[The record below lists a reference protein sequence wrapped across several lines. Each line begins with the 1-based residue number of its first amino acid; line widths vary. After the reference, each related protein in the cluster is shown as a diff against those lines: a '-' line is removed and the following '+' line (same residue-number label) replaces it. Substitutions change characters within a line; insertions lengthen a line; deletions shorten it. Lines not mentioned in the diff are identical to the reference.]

1 MADHIIS
8 LQNVTKEFDT
18 KGGKVT
24 ALRDINLDIE
34 RGDSYGI
41 IGLSGA
47 GKSTLVRT
55 INLLEQPTEG
65 KVLFDGKVLTGLKSR
80 ELNLSRRKISMIFQQ
95 FNLLMQRDAIG
106 NICFPM
112 ELAGVPKAQAREK
125 AQELLKVVDLED
137 RAHSYPSQLSGGQK
151 QRVAIARAL
160 ASDPEVILCDEATSA
175 LDPKTTRSILK
186 LLRQIN
192 EERGITLVVI
202 THEMEVIKQLCNKVA
217 VIENGEIVERGEVQ
231 EIFAR
236 PKTKAARKLFFPDG
250 QNREKPS
257 GKTSTRRRVRL
268 AFDESSAY
276 KPIIANM
283 ILETGAP
290 VNLFYADL
298 DLLGDEQKGQ
308 MVIGLAKDKVLAE
321 RQKDYLRREGVPF
334 TEITEDDNDSG
345 LQGEPADDAAAD
357 APENAAAS
365 GQSSG
370 KEVKG

>member
-1 MADHIIS
+1 MKGEALSEHIIS
-8 LQNVTKEFDT
+8 LKGVTKEFDT
-18 KGGKVT
+18 KNGKVV
-24 ALRDINLDIE
+24 ALRDINLDID

-65 KVLFDGKVLTGLKSR
+65 KVLFDGNQLTGLSGKD
-80 ELNLSRRKISMIFQQ
+80 LNLHRRKISMIFQQ

-112 ELAGVPKAQAREK
+112 EIAGVPKQKAVEK
-125 AQELLKVVDLED
+125 ATELLKIVDLED

-186 LLRQIN
+186 LLRKIN

-202 THEMEVIKQLCNKVA
+202 THEMSVIKQLCNRVA

-231 EIFAR
+231 DIFAR
-236 PKTKAARKLFFPDG
+236 PKTRAARKLFFPDDEDRETAEG
-250 QNREKPS
+250 RTATRNRL
-257 GKTSTRRRVRL
+257 RL
-268 AFDESSAY
+268 AFNEKTAY
-276 KPIIANM
+276 KPIISNM
-283 ILETGAP
+283 ILATGEP
-290 VNLFYADL
+290 VNLLYANMDA
-298 DLLGDEQKGQ
+298 LLDEQKGQ
-308 MVIGLAKDKVLAE
+308 MVICLSDNAE
-321 RQKDYLRREGVPF
+321 AAEKQKAYLIKEGVDF
-334 TEITEDDNDSG
+334 TEIPEDSDYYDYPLHGPQEEVTE
-345 LQGEPADDAAAD
+345 
-357 APENAAAS
+357 
-365 GQSSG
+365 
-370 KEVKG
+370 

>member
-1 MADHIIS
+1 M
-8 LQNVTKEFDT
+8 TKEFDT
-18 KGGKVT
+18 KGGKVV
-24 ALRDINLDIE
+24 ALKDINLDIE

-65 KVLFDGKVLTGLKSR
+65 KVLFNGSVLTGLKSK
-80 ELNLSRRKISMIFQQ
+80 ELNLHRRKISMIFQQ

-112 ELAGVPKAQAREK
+112 EIAGVPKSEAKAK

-175 LDPKTTRSILK
+175 LDPKTTRSILG
-186 LLRQIN
+186 LLRKIN
-192 EERGITLVVI
+192 EERDITLVVI

-250 QNREKPS
+250 ERREKAK
-257 GKTSTRRRVRL
+257 GRTNTKNRVRL
-268 AFDESSAY
+268 VFDEVNAY

-290 VNLFYADL
+290 VNFFYADL
-298 DLLGDEQKGQ
+298 DVLGDEQKGQ
-308 MVIGLAKDKVLAE
+308 MVICLSEDKLTAE
-321 RQKDYLRREGVPF
+321 KQKEYLKREGVEF
-334 TEITEDDNDSG
+334 TEITEDD
-345 LQGEPADDAAAD
+345 DD
-357 APENAAAS
+357 EE
-365 GQSSG
+365 
-370 KEVKG
+370 EVKA

>member
-1 MADHIIS
+1 MAEHIIS
-8 LQNVTKEFDT
+8 LQGVTKEFDT
-18 KGGKVT
+18 KGGKVV

-34 RGDSYGI
+34 KGDSYGI

-65 KVLFDGKVLTGLKSR
+65 KVLFDGSLLTGLKGK
-80 ELNLSRRKISMIFQQ
+80 ELNLHRRKISMIFQQ
-95 FNLLMQRDAIG
+95 FNLLMQRDALG
-106 NICFPM
+106 NILFPL
-112 ELAGVPKAQAREK
+112 EIAGVPKQEAIEK
-125 AQELLKVVDLED
+125 AQELLKVVDLEE

-175 LDPKTTRSILK
+175 LDPKTTRSILS
-186 LLRQIN
+186 LLKKIN

-231 EIFAR
+231 EVFTR
-236 PKTKAARKLFFPDG
+236 PRTKAARKLFFPDG
-250 QNREKPS
+250 ENREKAA
-257 GKTSTRRRVRL
+257 GRTSTKNRL
-268 AFDESSAY
+268 RLVFDEVTAY

-290 VNLFYADL
+290 VNFFYANL
-298 DLLGDEQKGQ
+298 DVLGDEQKGQ
-308 MVIGLAKDKVLAE
+308 MVICLSEDKATAE
-321 RQKDYLRREGVPF
+321 KQKAFLIKEGVEF
-334 TEITEDDNDSG
+334 TEIPEDETAYEG
-345 LQGEPADDAAAD
+345 YGE
-357 APENAAAS
+357 EGS
-365 GQSSG
+365 R
-370 KEVKG
+370 

>member
-1 MADHIIS
+1 MAEHIIS
-8 LQNVTKEFDT
+8 LQGVTKEFDT
-18 KGGKVT
+18 KNGKVV
-24 ALRDINLDIE
+24 ALRDINLNID

-55 INLLEQPTEG
+55 INLLEEPTEG
-65 KVLFDGKVLTGLKSR
+65 KVLFDGNVLTGLKSKA
-80 ELNLSRRKISMIFQQ
+80 LNIHRRKISMIFQQ

-112 ELAGVPKAQAREK
+112 EIAGVPKAQAIAK
-125 AQELLKVVDLED
+125 AKELLKVVDLED

-217 VIENGEIVERGEVQ
+217 VIENGEIVERGDVQ

-250 QNREKPS
+250 ETSEKPV
-257 GKTSTRRRVRL
+257 GRTSTKNRIRL
-268 AFDESSAY
+268 VFNEQNAY
-276 KPIIANM
+276 KPIIARM
-283 ILETGAP
+283 IMELNAP
-290 VNLFYADL
+290 VNFLYANL
-298 DLLGDEQKGQ
+298 DVLGDQQKGQ
-308 MVIGLAKDKVLAE
+308 MVICLAEDKVIAE
-321 RQKDYLRREGVPF
+321 QQKAFLTREGVEF
-334 TEITEDDNDSG
+334 IELDDEMEEVTE
-345 LQGEPADDAAAD
+345 
-357 APENAAAS
+357 
-365 GQSSG
+365 
-370 KEVKG
+370 